1 MCPALLAGARD
12 WERHVV
18 EVETGLPPD
27 ADPGTAPRPEY
38 DPAARTVAQRTQA
51 KAWNHGSPS
60 GGWDGGLSRRP
71 SARITG
77 APAIRLGPARYVT
90 G

>member
-60 GGWDGGLSRRP
+60 GGWDGDPPVGPRLVSPGRP
-71 SARITG
+71 PSG
-77 APAIRLGPARYVT
+77 
-90 G
+90 